1 MSNQLFRPAALLV
14 AAALSLV
21 PAVLAQDRP
30 QGQPQD
36 KPQGEFGE
44 KLNVHEVL
52 LDVLVTDA
60 KGHVIVGLGKDDFV
74 VREDG
79 KPVNVTGVSFYSN
92 RNLVEPAAAAAKKGL
107 KAAEAPEDRYF
118 VLLFDDQKNN
128 AVDAP
133 ELLTQQMQ
141 AVQRARDWVS
151 RDLLPND
158 WVAVVSYDQK
168 LKVQQDFTHDRK
180 ALAAAIS
187 DAMRGADHESNWPSR
202 VPQAGSGPSLIAGL
216 PRGNA
221 LRDKT
226 TTIYD
231 ALDVLAASAGKI
243 TGRKNLLLFSN
254 GFGQINSIGQY
265 VPDQRYYPPM
275 VHALNDNNVAVYPI
289 DLVPEGTQ
297 HTLTDAMNQLASDTG
312 GRYFFNF
319 TNFITPLK
327 QVAQENSGYY
337 LLSYST
343 ERPSGQTG
351 YQEVEVKAA
360 NPEFK
365 IRARK
370 GYAYGT

>member
-1 MSNQLFRPAALLV
+1 MSMKIFRSAGLAL
-14 AAALSLV
+14 AAAVLLSPV
-21 PAVLAQDRP
+21 SQAQDQSQAPSQDQP
-30 QGQPQD
+30 QGQ
-36 KPQGEFGE
+36 FGE
-44 KLNVHEVL
+44 KVNVQEVL

-60 KGHVIVGLGKDDFV
+60 KGNVIVGLGPDDFV

-92 RNLVEPAAAAAKKGL
+92 RNLVEPSAQAARKGL
-107 KAAEAPEDRYF
+107 KTAQAPEDRYF
-118 VLLFDDQKNN
+118 ILFFDDQKSN

-151 RDLLPND
+151 RELLPND

-180 ALAAAIS
+180 ALAAAVS
-187 DAMRGADHESNWPSR
+187 DAMKSKDHEGNWPSR
-202 VPQAGSGPSLIAGL
+202 VAQHSGPSIFAGL
-216 PRGNA
+216 PRGNE
-221 LRDKT
+221 LREKT
-226 TTIYD
+226 GTIYD
-231 ALDVLAASAGKI
+231 AVNALARSAGNI

-254 GFGQINSIGQY
+254 GFGNINSFGQY
-265 VPDQRYYPPM
+265 VPDERYYPKM
-275 VHALNDNNVAVYPI
+275 VHTLNDNNVAVYPI
-289 DLVPEGTQ
+289 DLVPQGTQ
-297 HTLTDAMNQLASDTG
+297 HTMTDGLNQLASDTG

-319 TNFITPLK
+319 TNFLTPLK

-343 ERPSGQTG
+343 ERPTGASG
-351 YQEVEVKAA
+351 YQEVQVKAA

-365 IRARK
+365 VRARK
-370 GYAYGT
+370 GYEFGK

>member
-1 MSNQLFRPAALLV
+1 MFNPIRIFRPAACVV
-14 AAALSLV
+14 AAALSLA
-21 PAVLAQDRP
+21 PAILAQDRP
-30 QGQPQD
+30 EE
-36 KPQGEFGE
+36 KPQGTFGE
-44 KLNVHEVL
+44 KVNVHEVL

-74 VREDG
+74 VKEDG
-79 KPVNVTGVSFYSN
+79 KPVSLTGVSFYSN
-92 RNLVEPAAAAAKKGL
+92 RNLVEPATVAAQKGL

-118 VLLFDDQKNN
+118 VFFFDDQKSN

-141 AVQRARDWVS
+141 AVQRARDWVL

-187 DAMRGADHESNWPSR
+187 DAMKGADHEANWPSR
-202 VPQAGSGPSLIAGL
+202 VPQGGGPSLIAGL

-226 TTIYD
+226 ATIYD
-231 ALDVLAASAGKI
+231 ALDALALSAGKI
-243 TGRKNLLLFSN
+243 TGRKNLFLFSN
-254 GFGQINSIGQY
+254 GFGQINSFGQY
-265 VPDQRYYPPM
+265 VPDDRYYPPM
-275 VHALNDNNVAVYPI
+275 VHTLNDNNVAVYPI

-297 HTLTDAMNQLASDTG
+297 HTLTDGMNQLASDTG

-343 ERPSGQTG
+343 ERPTGQSG
-351 YQEVEVKAA
+351 YQEVQVKTA

-365 IRARK
+365 VRARK
-370 GYAYGT
+370 GYGYGK

>member
-1 MSNQLFRPAALLV
+1 MDTRFRSAAFVL
-14 AAALSLV
+14 AAAVCLA
-21 PAVLAQDRP
+21 PALPAQDQP
-30 QGQPQD
+30 QGQ
-36 KPQGEFGE
+36 FGE

-60 KGHVIVGLGKDDFV
+60 KGNVIVGLGPDDFV
-74 VREDG
+74 VKEDG

-92 RNLVEPAAAAAKKGL
+92 RSLVESAEAAGKKGL

-118 VLLFDDQKNN
+118 LLFFDDQKSN

-133 ELLTQQMQ
+133 VLLAQQMQ
-141 AVQRARDWVS
+141 AVQRARDWVE
-151 RDLLPND
+151 RELLPND

-187 DAMRGADHESNWPSR
+187 DAMKGKDREGNWPSR
-202 VPQAGSGPSLIAGL
+202 VGQSNGPSIFAGL

-226 TTIYD
+226 GTVYD
-231 ALDVLAASAGKI
+231 AVSVLAESAGKI

-254 GFGQINSIGQY
+254 GFGQINSFGQY
-265 VPDQRYYPPM
+265 VPDERYYPGM

-289 DLVPEGTQ
+289 DLVPQGTQ
-297 HTLTDAMNQLASDTG
+297 HTMTDALNQLAGDTG

-319 TNFITPLK
+319 TNFLTPLK

-343 ERPSGQTG
+343 ERPTGASG
-351 YQEVEVKAA
+351 YQEVQVKAA

-365 IRARK
+365 VRARK
-370 GYAYGT
+370 GYEYGK